1 MTEER
6 KYDFSYTALSLGVME
21 MAYVANAQRSNED
34 IDREEFG
41 MGKSTTGKRKLADIN
56 KRLKNITLAQRNL
69 LIDGDLILK
78 RQIAFL
84 AVCKTH
90 LFIRD
95 FIVEVVR
102 EKYLLFDYQITDG
115 DYLSFFRQ
123 KAELHEHVNNL
134 TDKTKAKIRQVL
146 FKILEQAGLIDD
158 VNNRNIQPQ
167 FLDHELT
174 KAIVNDDSALLKVFL
189 LSDAEIQNLT

>member
-1 MTEER
+1 MMND
-6 KYDFSYTALSLGVME
+6 KIYDFSYTALSLGVSE
-21 MAYVANAQRSNED
+21 MAHVARSQRLNED
-34 IDREEFG
+34 IDKEEFG

-56 KRLKNITLAQRNL
+56 KRLKKLTLAQRNL
-69 LIDGDLILK
+69 LIDGDLILQ

-84 AVCKTH
+84 AVCNTH
-90 LFIRD
+90 LYIRD
-95 FIVEVVR
+95 FVLEVVR
-102 EKYLLFDYQITDG
+102 EKYLLFDYQLTDG

-123 KAELHEHVNNL
+123 KAELYTHVDNL

-167 FLDHELT
+167 LLDSSLIKVVVE
-174 KAIVNDDSALLKVFL
+174 DDKALLKVFL
-189 LSDAEIQNLT
+189 LSDADIQNLT

>member
-174 KAIVNDDSALLKVFL
+174 KAIVDDDSALLKVFL

>member
-167 FLDHELT
+167 FLDPVLV
-174 KAIVNDDSALLKVFL
+174 KAVVDDDSALLKVFL

>member
-167 FLDHELT
+167 FMDPVLV
-174 KAIVNDDSALLKVFL
+174 KAIVDDDSALLKVFL